1 MGRPSWAG
9 PIGSQ
14 RFLKV
19 EKGGR
24 RRSEGNVT
32 MGEENVIKESV
43 CVTDFEDGERG
54 PKAQECRQ
62 TAP

>member
-1 MGRPSWAG
+1 
-9 PIGSQ
+9 
-14 RFLKV
+14 V